1 MFFNWSITVSIIERL
16 RDSNLALVKRNQNR
30 HHFTQTQ
37 GPRTVAS
44 FQAIAQQLTF
54 PLRFKGLAKII
65 DRAKQFF

>member
-1 MFFNWSITVSIIERL
+1 MLVVTFEVAIV
-16 RDSNLALVKRNQNR
+16 ALVNRNQNR

-37 GPRTVAS
+37 GPTTVAS
-44 FQAIAQQLTF
+44 VQAIAQQLTF